1 MSHFVDNISHY
12 ESIVMQCSHAG
23 AGHHG
28 ARGRGQTARRHR
40 AGSGAGAG
48 QGAESS
54 PSSFSS
60 VPMAGLPLAGAMMGL
75 CLGGPVGVLAGA
87 KLGGVAALGGSI
99 LGYTGAAV
107 IKEQKDVRKHID
119 DHYRNEPRLYVLTP
133 REEALLARHA
143 RRTSTSTSAAPSC
156 GPALRPSQS
165 VDISCATSPR
175 SRRPQSESAR
185 HLPNVRSRRACYRSS
200 RALSEQ
206 RSLSSSPSANS
217 SPAARRRKLED
228 SGRQPPQPRQPP
240 GLQPG
245 QFRRLGDLSAE
256 EQRSVIALIKA
267 ERGAAD
273 VFLAAPRSPRAAAAR
288 SPRSPRRRLP
298 TIEIDGVSASSGG
311 QTSASAESRRLQ
323 FARARQ
329 HSRRASS
336 LPDVLEEDTGHGG
349 NK

>member
-1 MSHFVDNISHY
+1 
-12 ESIVMQCSHAG
+12 
-23 AGHHG
+23 
-28 ARGRGQTARRHR
+28 
-40 AGSGAGAG
+40 
-48 QGAESS
+48 
-54 PSSFSS
+54 
-60 VPMAGLPLAGAMMGL
+60 MAGLPLAGAMMGL

-298 TIEIDGVSASSGG
+298 TIEIDGVSPSPA
-311 QTSASAESRRLQ
+311 TASAESRRLQ

-336 LPDVLEEDTGHGG
+336 LPDVLEEDTHCG

>member
-1 MSHFVDNISHY
+1 
-12 ESIVMQCSHAG
+12 MQCSHAG
-23 AGHHG
+23 AGQHT
-28 ARGRGQTARRHR
+28 ARARGQTARRHR
-40 AGSGAGAG
+40 AGSGAGAGQGAG

-143 RRTSTSTSAAPSC
+143 RRTSTSAAPSS
-156 GPALRPSQS
+156 GHALRPSQS

-175 SRRPQSESAR
+175 TRRPQSESAR

-240 GLQPG
+240 GLHPG

-298 TIEIDGVSASSGG
+298 TIEIDGVSPSPSPS
-311 QTSASAESRRLQ
+311 SASAESRRLQ

-336 LPDVLEEDTGHGG
+336 LPDVLEEDTGFGG

>member
-1 MSHFVDNISHY
+1 MPEVKEGRSGGV
-12 ESIVMQCSHAG
+12 AGGG
-23 AGHHG
+23 AGG
-28 ARGRGQTARRHR
+28 VAA
-40 AGSGAGAG
+40 S
-48 QGAESS
+48 
-54 PSSFSS
+54 SS

-228 SGRQPPQPRQPP
+228 SGRQPPQPRLPP
-240 GLQPG
+240 GLHPG

-336 LPDVLEEDTGHGG
+336 LPDVLEEDAGHGG